1 MGFEKFG
8 RVSFTAQT
16 KVGAFIENLEKGDL
30 TATKCSQ
37 CGRIYFPPRA
47 DCPWCP
53 DSTMEWFKIEGT
65 GKLVSFTRVHY
76 GPTGFE
82 DDVPYTLA
90 LADFDGVKVFGRL
103 SKDLEE
109 GQIKVGM
116 DLKAV
121 TAFLPGGQISYELV
135 PA

>member
-8 RVSFTAQT
+8 RISFASQT
-16 KVGAFIENLEKGDL
+16 KVGDFIGYLEKGKL
-30 TATKCSQ
+30 AATKCLE
-37 CGRIYFPPRA
+37 CERVFFPPRS

-53 DSTMEWFKIEGT
+53 DSSVEWLKIEGT
-65 GKLVSFTRVHY
+65 GKLVTFTKVHY

-82 DDVPYTLA
+82 DDTPYTLA
-90 LADFDGVKVFGRL
+90 VVDFNGVKVFGRI
-103 SKDLEE
+103 SKELAEE
-109 GQIKVGM
+109 NTNIGM

-121 TAFLPGGQISYELV
+121 AVTLPGGQLSYELV

>member
-8 RVSFTAQT
+8 RISFASQT
-16 KVGAFIENLEKGDL
+16 KVVDFIDYLEKGEL
-30 TATKCSQ
+30 AATKCLE
-37 CGRIYFPPRA
+37 CGRIFFPPRS

-53 DSTMEWFKIEGT
+53 DSSVEWFKIEGT
-65 GKLVSFTRVHY
+65 GKLATFTKVHY

-82 DDVPYTLA
+82 DDTPYTLA
-90 LADFDGVKVFGRL
+90 VADFNGIKVFGRI
-103 SKDLEE
+103 SKELAEE
-109 GQIKVGM
+109 DTTVGM

-121 TAFLPGGQISYELV
+121 TVTLPGGQLSYELV

>member
-8 RVSFTAQT
+8 RISFASQT
-16 KVGAFIENLEKGDL
+16 KVGDFIDYLEKGEL
-30 TATKCSQ
+30 AATKCQQ
-37 CGRIYFPPRA
+37 CGRVYFPPRS

-53 DSTMEWFKIEGT
+53 DSAVDWIKIEGT
-65 GKLVSFTRVHY
+65 GKLVTFTKVHY

-82 DDVPYTLA
+82 DDTPYTLA
-90 LADFDGVKVFGRL
+90 VADFNGVKVFGRI
-103 SKDLEE
+103 SKELAEE
-109 GQIKVGM
+109 DTTVGM

-121 TAFLPGGQISYELV
+121 TVTLLGGQLSYELV

>member
-16 KVGAFIENLEKGDL
+16 KVGNFVDYLEKGEL
-30 TATKCSQ
+30 AGTKCPK
-37 CGRIYFPPRA
+37 CGRKYFPPRA
-47 DCPWCP
+47 DCSWCP
-53 DSTMEWFKIEGT
+53 DSTVAWIKIEGT

-90 LADFDGVKVFGRL
+90 LADFNGVKVFGRL
-103 SKDLEE
+103 SKDLDE
-109 GQIKVGM
+109 GQTKVGM
-116 DLKAV
+116 EVKAV
-121 TAFLPGGQISYELV
+121 TAFLPGGQLSYELV
-135 PA
+135 PV

>member
-8 RVSFTAQT
+8 RISFASQT
-16 KVGAFIENLEKGDL
+16 KVGNFIDYLEKGEL
-30 TATKCSQ
+30 GATKCLK
-37 CGRIYFPPRA
+37 CGRTFFPPRS

-53 DSTMEWFKIEGT
+53 DSSVEWLKIEGT
-65 GKLVSFTRVHY
+65 GKLVTFTKVHY

-82 DDVPYTLA
+82 DDTPYTLA
-90 LADFDGVKVFGRL
+90 VADFNGIQVFGRI
-103 SKDLEE
+103 SKEVAEE
-109 GQIKVGM
+109 DTTVGM

-121 TAFLPGGQISYELV
+121 AVTLPGEQLSYELV